1 MLIDDM
7 ARLEEI
13 NKEIQYERS
22 LCNRKTKPL
31 RQEKKLLETS
41 IRAEIIKSG
50 QTMQIGL
57 LKAEF
62 VPTVVF
68 TMDKEK
74 KETE

>member
-22 LCNRKTKPL
+22 LCNRKTRPL
-31 RQEKKLLETS
+31 RKEKKLLEAS
-41 IRAEIIKSG
+41 IREEIIKSG
-50 QTMQIGL
+50 QTMQIGC

-74 KETE
+74 KEE

>member
-22 LCNRKTKPL
+22 LCNRKTRPL
-31 RQEKKLLETS
+31 RKEKKLLEAS
-41 IRAEIIKSG
+41 IREEIIKSG

-74 KETE
+74 NND